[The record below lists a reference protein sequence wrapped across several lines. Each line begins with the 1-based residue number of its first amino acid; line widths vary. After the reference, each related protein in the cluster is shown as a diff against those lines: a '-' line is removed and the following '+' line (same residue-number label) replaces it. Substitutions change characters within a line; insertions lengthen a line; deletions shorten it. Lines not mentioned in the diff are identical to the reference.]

1 MAHVG
6 DFWLVGEIVAV
17 FLTGMPA
24 NVARGRFMNPCKG
37 SYQGGFTR
45 TIGSKDSQALAFS
58 KRKGQIRKQWR
69 VGALA
74 SQVFDRQK
82 CLICMHVCWLDI
94 LDFGIQLAVYV
105 EIWFYRA
112 DAATR
117 MNKTASATAGTCYLC
132 MR

>member
-1 MAHVG
+1 
-6 DFWLVGEIVAV
+6 
-17 FLTGMPA
+17 
-24 NVARGRFMNPCKG
+24 
-37 SYQGGFTR
+37 
-45 TIGSKDSQALAFS
+45 
-58 KRKGQIRKQWR
+58 
-69 VGALA
+69 
-74 SQVFDRQK
+74 
-82 CLICMHVCWLDI
+82 MHVCWLDI